1 MTDQTITK
9 TLVDGLNPGPTEY
22 TVWDAK
28 LPGFGVRVRPSGALS
43 FIIVYRAGTGRT
55 APFRRY
61 TVGTVGKIARDA
73 ARTQA
78 KALLGSV
85 ANGADPAAEKR
96 AKRPKA
102 EDVSFDKLCELY
114 IEEYAKP
121 NKSSWKNDEGYLKR
135 PRASLGRL
143 PAKTVTDDDIADI
156 LDEIA
161 EDAPVS
167 ANRTQSVI
175 HKMFEWARQP
185 GRKYAPTNPIRG
197 LARRGGKENTRKRV
211 LTDDEIRALWWG
223 LEHPDVPCDR
233 QVALALKIVL
243 TTMIRPYQA
252 AGALRAELHGLRTDA
267 PEYHMPP
274 HRVKGRR
281 EAIVTLSPL
290 AVEVIGFTN
299 SENQIPVF
307 PSKYGEEPQPIRRSA
322 LSSALNGR
330 PAKGDRPA
338 RMGIREFLGMD
349 HFTPH
354 DLRRTAATIARR
366 GGAPRTD
373 VKATLDHVD
382 GDVTAVYD
390 KYDMLSEKRAVAN
403 TLALELTKIIGRKPD
418 SVEGEI
424 IFDRSDAL
432 SIDQEVRVAG

>member
-1 MTDQTITK
+1 MSGQIITK
-9 TLVDGLNPGPTEY
+9 SLIDGLERRATEY
-22 TVWDAK
+22 SVWDDK
-28 LPGFGVRVRPSGALS
+28 LPGFGVRVRPSGAMS

-55 APFRRY
+55 APVRRY
-61 TVGTVGKIARDA
+61 TVAAVGKLAPDA

-78 KALLGSV
+78 KGLLGAV
-85 ANGADPAAEKR
+85 ANGADPASEKR
-96 AKRPKA
+96 TKRPKA
-102 EDVSFDKLCELY
+102 EAVSFDRLCELY
-114 IEEYAKP
+114 LEEYAKP
-121 NKSSWKNDEGYLKR
+121 NKSSWKNDEGYLNR
-135 PRASLGRL
+135 PRAALGRL
-143 PAKTVTDDDIADI
+143 PASTVTDDDVADV

-185 GRKYAPTNPIRG
+185 GRKYIGANPIRG
-197 LARRGGKENTRKRV
+197 LERRGGKETSRKRV
-211 LTDDEIRALWWG
+211 LSDEEIRTLWWG
-223 LEHPDVPCDR
+223 LERPDAPCDR
-233 QVALALKIVL
+233 QVALALKMVL

-281 EAIVTLSPL
+281 EVIVSLSPV
-290 AVEVIGFTN
+290 AVEVIGLTN

-307 PSKYGEEPQPIRRSA
+307 PSKYGEEPKAIRRSA
-322 LSSALNGR
+322 LSQALNDKPSEKRVGVR
-330 PAKGDRPA
+330 S
-338 RMGIREFLGMD
+338 FLGME

-373 VKATLDHVD
+373 VKAVLDHVD

-403 TLALELTKIIGRKPD
+403 ILAVELCRIVGEKPEC
-418 SVEGEI
+418 VESEI
-424 IFDRSDAL
+424 ILDRFAAPT
-432 SIDQEVRVAG
+432 IGEKVRVAS

>member
-1 MTDQTITK
+1 MNGQTITK
-9 TLVDGLNPGPTEY
+9 DVVDKLAIRPSEY
-22 TVWDAK
+22 TVWDSR
-28 LPGFGVRVRPSGALS
+28 LPGFGVRVRPTGARS
-43 FIIVYRAGTGRT
+43 FIIVYRAGTGRA

-61 TVGTVGKIARDA
+61 TLGTVGKMAPDA

-102 EDVSFDKLCELY
+102 EAVSFDKLCELY
-114 IEEYAKP
+114 VEEYAKP

-135 PRASLGRL
+135 PRAVLGRL
-143 PAKTVTDDDIADI
+143 PADAVTDDDVADV

-161 EDAPVS
+161 DDAPVS

-185 GRKYAPTNPIRG
+185 GRKHVASNPIRG
-197 LARRGGKENTRKRV
+197 LERRGGKETSRKRV
-211 LTDDEIRALWWG
+211 LSDEEIRTLWWG
-223 LEHPDVPCDR
+223 LDEPDIPCDR
-233 QVALALKIVL
+233 QVALALKTVL
-243 TTMIRPYQA
+243 CTMVRPYQA
-252 AGALRAELHGLRTDA
+252 AGALRVELHGLRTDS

-281 EAIVTLSPL
+281 EVVVSLSPL
-290 AVEVIGFTN
+290 AVEVISLTN
-299 SENQIPVF
+299 SANQIPVF
-307 PSKYGEEPQPIRRSA
+307 PSKYDEEPRPIRRSS

-330 PAKGDRPA
+330 PPMGKRPA
-338 RMGIREFLGMD
+338 RVGIREFLGMD

-373 VKATLDHVD
+373 VKAVLDHVD

-403 TLALELTKIIGRKPD
+403 ILADELRRIIGRNLKN
-418 SVEGEI
+418 
-424 IFDRSDAL
+424 A
-432 SIDQEVRVAG
+432 DQAAPEPNERENLVAA